1 MFAFKRVRE
10 RCDALLSIGL
20 EARDSGSLNLAA
32 SVFKELARYVYPQRK
47 AVDPAAVGQPCVI
60 QVVTGVPR
68 SPDDPVEE
76 GGSEIICVSFAEA
89 PRQQEVGLFIKGE
102 RLIGALRAE
111 VVSEE
116 GWL

>member
-1 MFAFKRVRE
+1 LGVDPI
-10 RCDALLSIGL
+10 DALVAIGI
-20 EARDSGSLNLAA
+20 EARDSGNLNLAA

-76 GGSEIICVSFAEA
+76 GE
-89 PRQQEVGLFIKGE
+89 
-102 RLIGALRAE
+102 
-111 VVSEE
+111 
-116 GWL
+116 